1 MHVLPQSKIP
11 FAKIPLD
18 IMIATKLT
26 YVKKNQKSKRNNSV
40 KAHAVKEDQPIHVR
54 DDEAFEQNMI
64 LIDEFKFPHV
74 VF

>member
-40 KAHAVKEDQPIHVR
+40 KAHAVKEDQPIH
-54 DDEAFEQNMI
+54 
-64 LIDEFKFPHV
+64 
-74 VF
+74 

>member
-1 MHVLPQSKIP
+1 
-11 FAKIPLD
+11 
-18 IMIATKLT
+18 MIQTKLT
-26 YVKKNQKSKRNNSV
+26 YVKKNQKSKRNSTV
-40 KAHAVKEDQPIHVR
+40 KRHAQNADEPIHAR